1 MFWNTYAHPWK
12 RCINKNKVYFPRPDF
27 RPSHLEAKRESATC
41 AAQQPCLFPTDI
53 WIAQACD
60 NGHHHF
66 FQSIWRQTRKQY
78 RKRYYCCLETRSPTL
93 HYPPPRTGTPTS
105 SSIVLSNHS
114 FERFAR
120 KDGNRQS
127 QPSND
132 SSALTIETSN
142 FRRRR
147 ARPTRMRRREFSD
160 GTRSVPWNGSKR
172 GSDNRR
178 PSNSNT
184 TAIGHCCRLISVYIV
199 MGRVWAC
206 HVAVCTLRF
215 YVEGTLNVA

>member
-27 RPSHLEAKRESATC
+27 RPPHLEAKRESATC

-132 SSALTIETSN
+132 SSALTN
-142 FRRRR
+142 
-147 ARPTRMRRREFSD
+147 
-160 GTRSVPWNGSKR
+160 SKR
-172 GSDNRR
+172 RIFDVDVLGRQEWDDASSRMEPDRFPGTVPKEDRIIDDRRTRIRPRSD
-178 PSNSNT
+178 
-184 TAIGHCCRLISVYIV
+184 IV
-199 MGRVWAC
+199 VDW
-206 HVAVCTLRF
+206 
-215 YVEGTLNVA
+215 

>member
-27 RPSHLEAKRESATC
+27 RPPHLEAKRESATC

-147 ARPTRMRRREFSD
+147 ARPTCSNENET
-160 GTRSVPWNGSKR
+160 TRVLGWNPIGSLERFQKR
-172 GSDNRR
+172 
-178 PSNSNT
+178 
-184 TAIGHCCRLISVYIV
+184 IG
-199 MGRVWAC
+199 
-206 HVAVCTLRF
+206 
-215 YVEGTLNVA
+215 

>member
-1 MFWNTYAHPWK
+1 MRIHENVASIKIKYISLDLISAHHISKRNVNQRPVLHNNLAYFLPISESLKPVITGTTY
-12 RCINKNKVYFPRPDF
+12 
-27 RPSHLEAKRESATC
+27 
-41 AAQQPCLFPTDI
+41 
-53 WIAQACD
+53 
-60 NGHHHF
+60 F

-199 MGRVWAC
+199 MGRV
-206 HVAVCTLRF
+206 
-215 YVEGTLNVA
+215 